1 MNRRGAVAAGVVAL
15 WAAGMGLLLRREL
28 VRPAGDRLA
37 QAALRVTPGVVF
49 YAVHQAGQQIGFAS
63 STIDTTG
70 TGIEVVD
77 YFVADLPVAGKLRRA
92 SARSKV
98 LLSRGM
104 ALDSFSLDLQ
114 SESGT
119 LVITGRPSGDSLL
132 TLATRS
138 SPDEPPDTQRV
149 RLTGPVLLPTLV
161 PLAIALGERPR
172 VGKRYDVSVFDP
184 VSMAPRDFTIAVQAE
199 SLFVLSD
206 SAAMDSSTKRWAS
219 VHQDT
224 VRAWR
229 LSSERG
235 GEAGGAG
242 GAGGF
247 AGWVDAQGRVVQ
259 LAQPGDLVLRRTAYE
274 LAFENWRLDNLKRPR
289 TVTADRDIYET
300 TAIASSVPLANRVY
314 ERMRVRLGNV
324 DLAGFDLAGDRQSL
338 QHGVLTIVREK
349 RASIAPGYTL
359 PSGREIERRFPNELK
374 PEPLLQSDNWAIVT
388 LAKRIAGNERD
399 PTVVAERLTT
409 WVHDSLRKEIT
420 VGIPNALQVLR
431 TRSGDCN
438 EHTQL
443 YLALARA
450 AGIPARGAAGL
461 AYVNGKFFYHA
472 WPEVWL
478 GRWVAVDPTFGEFP
492 ADAAHLRFVTGG
504 LTRQAELLRLIGTLS
519 IDVLEAR

>member
-1 MNRRGAVAAGVVAL
+1 MNRRGAVAAGVVVL
-15 WAAGMGLLLRREL
+15 WTAGMGLLLRREL
-28 VRPAGDRLA
+28 FRPAGDRLA

-49 YAVHQAGQQIGFAS
+49 YAVHQAGEQIGFAS
-63 STIDTTG
+63 STVDTTG
-70 TGIEVVD
+70 TGVEVID
-77 YFVADLPVAGKLRRA
+77 YFVADLPVAGRLHRA

-104 ALDSFSLDLQ
+104 VLDSFSLDLQ
-114 SESGT
+114 SDAG
-119 LVITGRPSGDSLL
+119 LIVITGKPSGDTLL
-132 TLATRS
+132 TIATRS
-138 SPDEPPDTQRV
+138 SPNEPADTQRV

-161 PLAIALGERPR
+161 PLAIALGERPK
-172 VGKRYDVSVFDP
+172 VGKTYAISVFDP
-184 VSMAPRDFTIAVQAE
+184 IAMAPRDYTIAVQAE

-206 SAAMDSSTKRWAS
+206 SAAFDSTTKRWAS

-224 VRAWR
+224 VRGWR
-229 LSSERG
+229 LAPDG
-235 GEAGGAG
+235 TGGAG
-242 GAGGF
+242 VPASGF
-247 AGWVDAQGRVVQ
+247 AGWVDDQGRVVQ
-259 LAQPGDLVLRRTAYE
+259 LTQPGDLLLRRTAYE
-274 LAFENWRLDNLKRPR
+274 LAFENWRLDNVKRPR

-300 TAIASSVPLANRVY
+300 TAIASSIPLANRVY

-324 DLAGFDLAGDRQSL
+324 DLAGFELAGDRQTFL
-338 QHGVLTIVREK
+338 HGILSIVRER
-349 RASIAPGYTL
+349 RASIVPGYSL
-359 PSGREIERRFPNELK
+359 PSGREIERRFPDELR

-388 LAKRIAGNERD
+388 LARRIAGSERD
-399 PTVVAERLTT
+399 PAVVAERLNS
-409 WVHDSLRKEIT
+409 WVHDSLAKKIT
-420 VGIPNALQVLR
+420 IGIPSALQVLR
-431 TRSGDCN
+431 SRSGDCN

-519 IDVLEAR
+519 IDVLDAS